1 MNKKQAYRDALDQL
15 QFSQDS
21 RQRIFRRL
29 LDAPKTAE
37 KPRRVRPLLTAP
49 LVAAV
54 CVLLLAAAAVPG
66 VWKIIQE
73 KQGPFS
79 PYAQTVQ
86 GAVAEKDGIEVQVL
100 SALADDVQCQ
110 VFYAVRDLTGDRLDQ
125 YLHLNGT
132 LEVAEQVENSPHDPV
147 PHYYESPELYYN
159 NLISYDPSAKTALF
173 QQRDW
178 FGGDAKPIENAR
190 LRVESMSTQT
200 GSLDSQNTVS
210 CSGVTTQTLK
220 SLPSDLD
227 SIYSVSDPNAPTLVE
242 DGSNPVSDNYLN
254 YHDGF
259 LPSQHMVLAPGQ
271 TPMSIANTQDITVSS
286 LGFAE
291 DGLLH
296 IRLKFGPGVSLGN
309 QELQTALGTFEVR
322 DYLSASVL
330 PKGAEYADEAHS
342 ACIVRQAEDGVD
354 ISFPQVTVKEAG
366 QLDRI
371 EFWGEYTRPGV
382 QLDSGWTVPFSL
394 DYHRS
399 KVLQW
404 TGSIGA
410 IDISQV
416 TVSPLTV
423 TITSENEDLGGNI
436 PLTALRKDGST
447 ISLQPDTGSHQNIG
461 CLSGGDNY
469 WASFSTWTF
478 PEPVKAE
485 DLVSLTLTG
494 AETVT
499 IPVK

>member
-1 MNKKQAYRDALDQL
+1 MSEKQAYHEALDQL
-15 QFSQDS
+15 RFSQDS
-21 RQRIFRRL
+21 KERMLRSLMEQTK
-29 LDAPKTAE
+29 P
-37 KPRRVRPLLTAP
+37 KPRRSLLTVP
-49 LVAAV
+49 LVAVA
-54 CVLLLAAAAVPG
+54 CALLLAAAVAPG

-73 KQGPFS
+73 KQGPFT
-79 PYAQTVQ
+79 PYAQTIR
-86 GAVAEKDGIEVQVL
+86 GAVVEKDGIEVQVL

-110 VFYAVRDLTGDRLDQ
+110 VFYTVQDLTGDRLDQ
-125 YLHLNGT
+125 YLRPNGT
-132 LEVAEQVENSPHDPV
+132 LEVAEQVENAPDDPV
-147 PHYYESPELYYN
+147 PHYYESPELYYS
-159 NLISYDPSAKTALF
+159 LISYDPATKTALF

-190 LRVESMSTQT
+190 LQVESMSTQT

-210 CSGVTTQTLK
+210 CSGVTAQTRK

-227 SIYSVSDPNAPTLVE
+227 SIYSVTDPNAPTFVE
-242 DGSNPVSDNYLN
+242 DGSSPVSDNYLN

-259 LPSQHMVLAPGQ
+259 LPSQHMVLAPDQ
-271 TPMSIANTQDITVSS
+271 TPMSITNNQDITVSS

-309 QELQTALGTFEVR
+309 QELQTAFGTFEVR

-330 PKGAEYADEAHS
+330 PKGAEYADQAHS
-342 ACIVRQAEDGVD
+342 ACIVRQVEDGVD
-354 ISFPQVTVKEAG
+354 ISFPQVTSKEAG
-366 QLDRI
+366 QLDHI

-382 QLDSGWTVPFSL
+382 KLDSGWTVPFSL

-404 TGSIGA
+404 TGTIGK
-410 IDISQV
+410 IELSQV

-423 TITSENEDLGGNI
+423 TITSENEDLGGQV
-436 PLTALRKDGST
+436 PLTALCRDGST

-461 CLSGGDNY
+461 YLNGGDNY
-469 WASFSTWTF
+469 WASFSTWSF
-478 PEPVKAE
+478 PEPVKVE

-494 AETVT
+494 VETVT
-499 IPVK
+499 IPVE